1 MVDVVLSKQDVL
13 QGEPDREI
21 LRSTVAQ
28 MSKYNSQV
36 FCDIGGRGGSHCY
49 YL

>member
-13 QGEPDREI
+13 RGEPDREI

-28 MSKYNSQV
+28 MSKYSSQV

-49 YL
+49 